1 MINLSVNSR
10 YYQQVET
17 AERII
22 MTFQIMTDS
31 TADLSPYYIKKHH
44 LTVLGM
50 TVTVGEETYETI
62 GEAALDN
69 STLLAAIKKGA
80 TVHTS
85 QINSGQFLEVFKKFA
100 SADEELLYLA
110 FFVRTFWD
118 LSISSDCSRYGF
130 RRISFCKNHRC

>member
-69 STLLAAIKKGA
+69 STLLAAIKK
-80 TVHTS
+80 
-85 QINSGQFLEVFKKFA
+85 
-100 SADEELLYLA
+100 ELLSTRPKLIQDN
-110 FFVRTFWD
+110 F
-118 LSISSDCSRYGF
+118 
-130 RRISFCKNHRC
+130 

>member
-1 MINLSVNSR
+1 
-10 YYQQVET
+10 
-17 AERII
+17 

-110 FFVRTFWD
+110 F
-118 LSISSDCSRYGF
+118 SS
-130 RRISFCKNHRC
+130 